1 MKKKYLAILTVMLS
15 AAFFTG
21 CQMDKGNSVN
31 NIGGGGTQ
39 AEEAGTE
46 SVPEQD
52 SQEILES
59 ASLAEPDSPQEP
71 KEPLAST
78 ASSNNQDVDELQ
90 QVEKMLFDF
99 GGAYLT
105 ADTDSI
111 KQYLTD
117 PYEWDIELYQNP
129 SSEAAVSGIQCLE
142 DIQGKS
148 IGDIAVVYLQYKESS
163 ASETS
168 QSMTVELIKSED
180 GWKIQFYGFEG

>member
-1 MKKKYLAILTVMLS
+1 MKKKYLAILTVILS

-21 CQMDKGNSVN
+21 CHVDMGNSVN
-31 NIGGGGTQ
+31 NKDGGETQ
-39 AEEAGTE
+39 AEE
-46 SVPEQD
+46 
-52 SQEILES
+52 
-59 ASLAEPDSPQEP
+59 
-71 KEPLAST
+71 PLASP
-78 ASSNNQDVDELQ
+78 ASPNNQDVDELQ
-90 QVEKMLFDF
+90 QVEKMLTDF

-129 SSEAAVSGIQCLE
+129 SSEATVSGIQCLE

-163 ASETS
+163 ASENS
-168 QSMTVELIKSED
+168 QSMTVELIKAED